1 MEIIA
6 DFISSV
12 GPRIV
17 ATDDEYNTS
26 VFCYPTDGLI
36 RRLQVL
42 RLTEDGARR
51 QSCTVPKSPEY
62 DAYIAGTMP
71 PYAIADWLEENVPD
85 VPPEAL
91 AILRLPYNPRPVV
104 TAGRNASG

>member
-1 MEIIA
+1 MKIIA

-17 ATDDEYNTS
+17 ATDDEFNTS
-26 VFCYPTDGLI
+26 VFCYPSSLLSG
-36 RRLQVL
+36 RVQVL
-42 RLTEDGARR
+42 QLTEYGPHR
-51 QSCTVPKSPEY
+51 QSCTVPTSPEY
-62 DAYIAGTMP
+62 DAYLTGMMP

>member
-6 DFISSV
+6 DFIS
-12 GPRIV
+12 GEGYRIV
-17 ATDDEYNTS
+17 ATDDEFNTS

-42 RLTEDGARR
+42 RLTEDGPRR
-51 QSCTVPKSPEY
+51 RSCTVPKSTEY
-62 DAYIAGTMP
+62 DAYLAGTMP

-85 VPPEAL
+85 VPAEAL

>member
-26 VFCYPTDGLI
+26 VFFYPSSLLSGHVQI
-36 RRLQVL
+36 L
-42 RLTEDGARR
+42 RLTQDGARR
-51 QSCTVPKSPEY
+51 QSCTVPNSPEY
-62 DAYIAGTMP
+62 DAYLAGTMP